1 VPDAES
7 AVQPSAAADEQ
18 ALIAFEQAARERP
31 EIMQCFSM
39 SGDSD
44 YLVRVVVKDVEAYQ
58 TFLRNVLV
66 HLPAVASVNS
76 RFALG
81 CVKSTTRLPL

>member
-1 VPDAES
+1 MHGCSICQWMSSPIRLKNH
-7 AVQPSAAADEQ
+7 DEQ

-44 YLVRVVVKDVEAYQ
+44 YLVRW
-58 TFLRNVLV
+58 
-66 HLPAVASVNS
+66 
-76 RFALG
+76 
-81 CVKSTTRLPL
+81 